1 MINKMKLIPTS
12 KIDKIKNSDI
22 KKLYSNHVNKGLTQ
36 ILSKFSYNK
45 KNVKNAEGIYLK
57 LSNNKKILDVTG
69 GIGVLNLGHNNSK
82 ILKTRI
88 KFQKQKKAE
97 VYKLFF
103 SPYLAALSYNISQLA
118 EGNLKKVF
126 LCNSGAEANEAAIK
140 LAYRYYDA
148 KKKFILA
155 SKNAFHGKLI
165 ASGSISGSYSLKNNF
180 PYFKFKDEFKVNN
193 LRSLKRLEP
202 KMKKNNFF
210 GLIIECFSASTLT
223 RVNEEFMKEVFRLKK
238 KYNFLVI
245 FDEIYVGWGKTGYL
259 FSYQRYNKFE
269 PDIVTFSKSFG
280 GGKSSIS
287 GYVANKKIFSKVYE
301 NVEDSL
307 LHTTTYNGF
316 GEECITANEAIN
328 IIVNEKYYLKA
339 RSIEKDVKENF
350 EILKNK
356 HPDKIVA
363 LKGEGALFGI
373 YLNEPF
379 ELISKLLKKLP
390 FRFIKNKSEF
400 VSKLYVAAVS
410 DLMFSKYNILC
421 IFSQGSL
428 IQDSDKSS
436 AFISFQPSLIIK
448 KVETKYFFKS
458 LSKVLSLKPSYILIK
473 FLKKILTN

>member
-12 KIDKIKNSDI
+12 KIDKIKNSEI

-45 KNVKNAEGIYLK
+45 KNVKNAEGMYLK

-69 GIGVLNLGHNNSK
+69 GIGVLNLGHNNPK

-88 KFQKQKKAE
+88 KFQKQKKVE

-103 SPYLAALSYNISQLA
+103 SPYLAALSYNISQLTG
-118 EGNLKKVF
+118 GNLKKVF

-223 RVNEEFMKEVFRLKK
+223 RVNEEFMREVFRLKK

-328 IIVNEKYYLKA
+328 VIVKNKYYLKA

-400 VSKLYVAAVS
+400 VSKLYVAAIS

-448 KVETKYFFKS
+448 KDETKYFFKS
-458 LSKVLSLKPSYILIK
+458 LSKLLSLKPSYILIK

>member
-1 MINKMKLIPTS
+1 MKLIPTS

-22 KKLYSNHVNKGLTQ
+22 KKLYSDHVNKGLTQ

-45 KNVKNAEGIYLK
+45 KLVKNAEGIYIK
-57 LSNNKKILDVTG
+57 LSDNKKILDVTG
-69 GIGVLNLGHNNSK
+69 GIGVLNLGHNNTK
-82 ILKTRI
+82 ILKARI
-88 KFQKQKKAE
+88 NYQKKKKAE

-103 SPYLAALSYNISQLA
+103 SPYLAVLSYNISQLT

-126 LCNSGAEANEAAIK
+126 LCNSGAEANEAAMK
-140 LAYRYYDA
+140 LAYRYFDA
-148 KKKFILA
+148 KKKFILT
-155 SKNAFHGKLI
+155 SQNGFHGKLI
-165 ASGSISGSYSLKNNF
+165 ASGSISGNYSFKNKF
-180 PYFKFKDEFKVNN
+180 PYFKFKNEFKVNDLN
-193 LRSLKRLEP
+193 SLKRLEK
-202 KMKKNNFF
+202 KMKKNSFF
-210 GLIIECFSASTLT
+210 GLIIECYSASTLT
-223 RVNEEFMKEVFRLKK
+223 RVNEKFMKEVFRLKK

-259 FSYQRYNKFE
+259 FSYQKYNKFE
-269 PDIVTFSKSFG
+269 PDIITFSKSFG

-328 IIVNEKYYLKA
+328 IIVNEKYHLKA

-350 EILKNK
+350 DILKKK

-379 ELISKLLKKLP
+379 ELISKLIQKIP
-390 FRFIKNKSEF
+390 FKFVKNKSEF
-400 VSKLYVAAVS
+400 ISKLYAAAVS
-410 DLMFSKYNILC
+410 DVMFAKYNILC
-421 IFSQGSL
+421 LFSQGSL
-428 IQDSDKSS
+428 IQDSKKSP

-448 KVETKYFFKS
+448 KEETKYFFNS
-458 LSKVLSLKPSYILIK
+458 LNKVLSLKPTYLLLN
-473 FLKKILTN
+473 FLKKILIN

>member
-1 MINKMKLIPTS
+1 MKLIPTS
-12 KIDKIKNSDI
+12 KIDKIKNSEI

-45 KNVKNAEGIYLK
+45 KLVKNADGIYLK
-57 LSNNKKILDVTG
+57 LSDNKKILDVTG
-69 GIGVLNLGHNNSK
+69 GIGVLNLGHNNPK
-82 ILKTRI
+82 ILKARI
-88 KFQKQKKAE
+88 KYQKQKKAE

-103 SPYLAALSYNISQLA
+103 SPYLAVLSYNISQLT

-126 LCNSGAEANEAAIK
+126 LCNSGAEANEAAMK

-148 KKKFILA
+148 KKKCILT
-155 SKNAFHGKLI
+155 SKNGFHGKLI
-165 ASGSISGSYSLKNNF
+165 ASGSISGNYSLKNKF
-180 PYFKFKDEFKVNN
+180 PYFNFKDEFKVND
-193 LRSLKRLEP
+193 LSSLKRLEK

-210 GLIIECFSASTLT
+210 GLIIECYSASTLI
-223 RVNEEFMKEVFRLKK
+223 RVNEKFMKEVFRLKK

-259 FSYQRYNKFE
+259 FSYQKYDKFE
-269 PDIVTFSKSFG
+269 PDIITFSKSFG

-328 IIVNEKYYLKA
+328 VVVKEKYHLKA

-350 EILKNK
+350 EILKKK

-379 ELISKLLKKLP
+379 ELITKLIQKIP
-390 FRFIKNKSEF
+390 FKFIKNKSEF
-400 VSKLYVAAVS
+400 ISKLYVAAIS
-410 DLMFSKYNILC
+410 DIMFSKYNILC
-421 IFSQGSL
+421 LFSQGSL
-428 IQDSDKSS
+428 IQDSKKSP

-448 KVETKYFFKS
+448 KKETKYFFDS
-458 LSKVLSLKPSYILIK
+458 LNKVLSLKPTYILIN
-473 FLKKILTN
+473 FLKKVLIN